1 MEKVPSPVYYW
12 AGMLSI
18 VASMILWIN
27 GKKQESLFVGQW
39 PPTFFILA
47 CSTSRSGPARRV
59 ERRAQRAHVGRSR
72 STSGCARAVSRA
84 AGAGGARMS

>member
-1 MEKVPSPVYYW
+1 MQADNPQQAYFGMMEKVPSPVYYW

-18 VASMILWIN
+18 VASLILWLN

-47 CSTSRSGPARRV
+47 VLYKQVRPSRES
-59 ERRAQRAHVGRSR
+59 
-72 STSGCARAVSRA
+72 
-84 AGAGGARMS
+84 